1 MSGGMVNIGGDSR
14 DMNYRYRMPVLV
26 TKVEG
31 RGNGIKTVIV
41 NMVDIAKALH
51 IHPAYPTKFFGIELG
66 AQSKFNVSTERA
78 IVNGCHQAADLAK
91 ILDRFIQQFILCPN
105 CKLPELKMGVKSTSI
120 KIECAACGHASQI
133 KSAHRL
139 VGYMTKN
146 PPKSFTADSKG
157 DKDDEKDG
165 KKKDRKKKEKGNG
178 DDELDE
184 AGASVVAAASA
195 GGSNIDDEIDGAA
208 ETKKK
213 DKADETPEERAAR
226 KAAKKAKK
234 EKKEKK
240 EKVRL
245 IRHLQY
251 ALPCL
256 QSIIPL
262 CMY

>member
-1 MSGGMVNIGGDSR
+1 MSGGFVNIGGDSR

-66 AQSKFNVSTERA
+66 AQSKFNVATERA
-78 IVNGCHQAADLAK
+78 IVNGCHQAGDLQK
-91 ILDRFIQQFILCPN
+91 ILERFVQQFILCPN
-105 CKLPELKMGVKSTSI
+105 CKLPELKMSVKSASI
-120 KIECAACGHASQI
+120 KIECAACGHASVI

-146 PPKSFTADSKG
+146 PPKSFTADKA
-157 DKDDEKDG
+157 DKDDDDKAKEG
-165 KKKDRKKKEKGNG
+165 KKKGKKRDKGDAGEAG
-178 DDELDE
+178 DDESASAA
-184 AGASVVAAASA
+184 AGAGA
-195 GGSNIDDEIDGAA
+195 DGAA
-208 ETKKK
+208 DE
-213 DKADETPEERAAR
+213 AAEREETPEERAER

-240 EKVRL
+240 EVR
-245 IRHLQY
+245 
-251 ALPCL
+251 
-256 QSIIPL
+256 
-262 CMY
+262 